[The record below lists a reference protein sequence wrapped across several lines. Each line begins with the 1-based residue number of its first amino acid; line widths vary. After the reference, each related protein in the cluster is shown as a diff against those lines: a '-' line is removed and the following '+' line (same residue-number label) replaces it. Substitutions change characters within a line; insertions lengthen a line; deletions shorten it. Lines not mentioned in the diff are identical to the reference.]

1 MKNKT
6 DRITISGKNYKI
18 DVEQA
23 KKLKILTEDNDIV
36 SFNTGDLFR
45 SENGATTLI
54 VVESGCCSNMYNIM
68 GFNGFNHYSDFPSK
82 GISKKE
88 MLDFLNGGDDGT
100 RYIFV
105 TNLNGRLNEII
116 EEACDEIP

>member
-6 DRITISGKNYKI
+6 DKITISGKNYKI
-18 DVEQA
+18 DVERA
-23 KKLKILTEDNDIV
+23 KKLRIITEDNDIV

-45 SENGATTLI
+45 SENGNCRII
-54 VVESGCCSNMYNIM
+54 VVETGFESNMYNIM
-68 GFNGFNHYSDFPSK
+68 GLGFEYYSDFPSK

-100 RYIFV
+100 RFIFV